1 MRAEDTAARAPPRLD
16 SGHRRWKTPP
26 RVSARRFVPLLLL
39 AAVLAFP
46 SAAAGRVT
54 ITVLQTSDLHAN
66 LLPWNYARGEEGD
79 WGLARVATRVRQIRK
94 TSKNVLLLDGG
105 DTIQGAP
112 AGWLEARRP
121 AGGPHLMAE
130 AMNVLRYDAMAVGN
144 HEFNFGLDVL
154 RRAQRDSSFPWL
166 SANTRN
172 EADGS
177 AAFPEY
183 LVRTLGGLR
192 VGILGLT
199 TPNIPGWEPAANRPG
214 LAWENPVETAKR
226 LVPALRGRE
235 RCDVVIVLI
244 HSGLEVD
251 PATGQ
256 PDGTEHENHVV
267 RLAREVPGV
276 DLILTGHSHRRIPL
290 TRIHGVPVIQPGR
303 WGEVLA
309 RVDLVVERAKGAAKV
324 VEARGELLPSDGSVA
339 TDAVIAAIARPHH
352 QRALAYLDEPIATA
366 SAPFPAARARLEDS
380 ALLDLINETQLAATG
395 AQLSMTSLLPFRYE
409 GWKAGPL
416 TVRQVYAL
424 YPYENQLV
432 VVEVDGARLR
442 AVLEHTASYFET
454 AEWKDGRLVVTPR
467 ATMRP
472 YNFDVVQG
480 VSYRIDPTAPVGSRI
495 RELRFRGRDVADS
508 DVFTL
513 AVNSYRAQGSGGY
526 AALRGARV
534 LRAYNDEIR
543 ELLVER
549 LRSAGT
555 VHPVTDRN
563 WVLAPGTEWAPAPPP
578 AAPAAAASAGRQ

>member
-1 MRAEDTAARAPPRLD
+1 MRARRL
-16 SGHRRWKTPP
+16 
-26 RVSARRFVPLLLL
+26 VPLLL
-39 AAVLAFP
+39 AAVLAVLAVP
-46 SAAAGRVT
+46 AAAAGRVT

-121 AGGPHLMAE
+121 AGGPHFMAE
-130 AMNVLRYDAMAVGN
+130 AMNALRYDAMAVGN

-226 LVPALRGRE
+226 LVPVLRGRE

-251 PATGQ
+251 PQTGIA
-256 PDGTEHENHVV
+256 DGSEQENHVV
-267 RLAREVPGV
+267 RLARDVPGV
-276 DLILTGHSHRRIPL
+276 DLILTGHSHRKIPL
-290 TRIHGVPVIQPGR
+290 TRVHGVPVIQPGR

-339 TDAVIAAIARPHH
+339 TDAAIAAIARPHH

-366 SAPFPAARARLEDS
+366 TAPFPASRARLEDS

-395 AQLSMTSLLPFRYE
+395 AQLSMTSLLPFRYD

-432 VVEVDGARLR
+432 VVEIDGARLR

-454 AEWKDGRLVVTPR
+454 AEWKDGRLVLTPR
-467 ATMRP
+467 ASMRP

-480 VSYRIDPTAPVGSRI
+480 VTYRIDPTAPVGSRI

-555 VHPVTDRN
+555 VDPVTDRN
-563 WVLAPGTEWAPAPPP
+563 WVLAPGTDWAPDPPP
-578 AAPAAAASAGRQ
+578 AAAAPAGR